1 MSMKHLMA
9 AAPPFAVP
17 CATAQAPPAGFL
29 AGLGAVD
36 RRQLMAL
43 GERVSYVPQDV
54 LFRQGTPASKCFSV
68 IEGIACIYRT
78 ESDNRRQITG
88 FALPG
93 DVMEIATHGLHEVS
107 AAAIGSALVWE
118 IAREKFA
125 QFASHRPYV
134 LSEIIALMAADIAD
148 AHDKMFSLGRRA
160 AEEKLVVFLAAWRDR
175 LARLG
180 TNVDPLPVPM
190 SRRDIADHL
199 GLTVETVCRTLAKLE
214 RRGVIEILPGRIRL
228 LDTIAE
234 MISPRV

>member
-1 MSMKHLMA
+1 
-9 AAPPFAVP
+9 
-17 CATAQAPPAGFL
+17 
-29 AGLGAVD
+29 
-36 RRQLMAL
+36 
-43 GERVSYVPQDV
+43 
-54 LFRQGTPASKCFSV
+54 
-68 IEGIACIYRT
+68 
-78 ESDNRRQITG
+78 
-88 FALPG
+88 
-93 DVMEIATHGLHEVS
+93 
-107 AAAIGSALVWE
+107 
-118 IAREKFA
+118 
-125 QFASHRPYV
+125 
-134 LSEIIALMAADIAD
+134 MAADITD

-160 AEEKLVVFLAAWRDR
+160 AEEKLVVFLVTWRDR